1 MPDAAILDEIRERLR
16 LAQEYDSEN
25 RNRAL
30 EDFKFSALGEQ
41 WPPELQTQRDMENRP
56 CLTIN
61 WTDSLVRQVTNSMRQ
76 QRPRMK
82 VHPINDGADQKIAE
96 VIQGLMRHIE
106 VNSSADT
113 AYDTAA
119 DHAVRAGGGYWRIVT
134 KYEREDSFNQ
144 DIYLKTV
151 NNPFSVYVPPTET
164 PDGSDWDWAIITDK
178 MTRVHFQAEYPGADA
193 ASFRPGGYGDSG
205 DWVQKDE
212 IRLAEYYKLD
222 RVDDKLLMMSDG
234 SIRWRKIMGDEG
246 IRVFNAAGIHVVADR
261 DSYRK
266 QLKWYKVG
274 GSEELD
280 SRTTNARF
288 VPLIPV
294 WGYRFVV
301 DGKYH
306 TQGMVRNLRDP
317 AISYNYFRTNE
328 VEIVALQPKAP
339 YVGFEGQF
347 EGHEDTWRDANR
359 KPFPYLETKPV
370 YDQNGQLLPPPTRGA
385 PPQVSPGILQASQS
399 AAQDMRNVSG
409 IYSAGLGEDGNE
421 RSGKALTER
430 QRQNE
435 VSNYHF
441 YDNWTRAMCHSG
453 RVILDL
459 IPVIYDVQRVVRIL
473 GEDGKPKSVTLN
485 QKQPQNTAAG
495 AIMRVLNDVTV
506 GNYDVVMDVGPGYD
520 TKREEAAEQMTDLM
534 RVIPQAAQVGADILV
549 RNLDWP
555 GAEQLADRLEA
566 SNPLAQIDKSLPDD
580 VPGPAKALIA
590 HLQQQV
596 QQMQHQLQM
605 AGIDKHFGLTKQK
618 MIEDT
623 KRLDTMVRSHTEL
636 EREQIEDDTWRHDI
650 AVKAD
655 TAIGVEH
662 IRAAVQLIGEHL
674 GINHKIAELF
684 SAERQSERQA
694 QAANGAG
701 Q

>member
-1 MPDAAILDEIRERLR
+1 MPDAILDEIRENLR

-30 EDFKFSALGEQ
+30 EDFRFSAMGEQ
-41 WPPELQTQRDMENRP
+41 WPPELQTQRDLENRP

-61 WTDSLVRQVTNSMRQ
+61 WTDSLVRQVTNAMRQ
-76 QRPRMK
+76 QRPRIK
-82 VHPINDGADQKIAE
+82 IHPINNGADQKIAE
-96 VIQGLMRHIE
+96 VIQGLSRHIE
-106 VNSSADT
+106 VNSRADT

-119 DHAVRAGGGYWRIVT
+119 DHAVRIGFGYWRIVT
-134 KYEREDSFNQ
+134 KYVREDSFDQ
-144 DIYLKTV
+144 DIHLQTV
-151 NNPFSVYVPPTET
+151 NNPFSIYVPPTET

-178 MTRVHFQAEYPGADA
+178 MTKKHFEAHYPGADT

-222 RVDDKLLMMSDG
+222 RVPDELLMMTDG
-234 SIRWRKIMGDEG
+234 SILWRGLLGRNG
-246 IRVFNAAGIHVVADR
+246 IEALEAGGIHVAHKR

-266 QLKWYKVG
+266 QLLWYKVG
-274 GSEELD
+274 GSEVLD
-280 SRTTNARF
+280 QRTTPARF
-288 VPLIPV
+288 IPLIPC
-294 WGYRFVV
+294 WGYRFVLE
-301 DGKYH
+301 GKYW

-339 YVGFEGQF
+339 AIGWEGQF
-347 EGHEDTWRDANR
+347 EGHEDTWRDSNR
-359 KPFPYLETKPV
+359 TPNPYLEIKPT
-370 YDQNGQLLPPPTRGA
+370 YDQNGQLLPWIGRQP
-385 PPQVSPGILQASQS
+385 PPQVSPGILQASES

-459 IPVIYDVQRVVRIL
+459 IPTIYDVQRVIRII
-473 GEDGKPKSVTLN
+473 GEDGKPQSATIN
-485 QKQPQNTAAG
+485 QKQLDPTTG
-495 AIMRVLNDVTV
+495 AILRVLNDVTV

-520 TKREEAAEQMTDLM
+520 TKREEAAEQMVDLM

-555 GAEQLADRLEA
+555 GAEQLADRLA
-566 SNPLAQIDKSLPDD
+566 AANPLSQVDKTLPDD
-580 VPGPAKALIA
+580 VPDQAKALIA
-590 HLQQQV
+590 HLTQQV
-596 QQMQHQLQM
+596 QTLTQQLQ
-605 AGIDKHFGLTKQK
+605 AASIDKHFGLSKQH
-618 MIEDT
+618 MIESAENARERARLDT
-623 KRLDTMVRSHTEL
+623 KRHDTE
-636 EREQIEDDTWRHDI
+636 
-650 AVKAD
+650 VKAETSRYD
-655 TAIGVEH
+655 TDV
-662 IRAAVQLIGEHL
+662 RAAVELIAEHL

-694 QAANGAG
+694 QKSNGAANA
-701 Q
+701 

>member
-1 MPDAAILDEIRERLR
+1 MPDAAILEEIRERLR

-41 WPPELQTQRDMENRP
+41 WPPELQTQRDIENRP

-76 QRPRMK
+76 QRPRIK
-82 VHPINDGADQKIAE
+82 IHPINNGADQKIAE
-96 VIQGLMRHIE
+96 VIQGLTRHIE
-106 VNSSADT
+106 VNSRADT

-119 DHAVRAGGGYWRIVT
+119 DHQVRIGFGYWRIVT
-134 KYEREDSFNQ
+134 KYVREDSFDQ
-144 DIYLKTV
+144 DIHLQTV

-164 PDGSDWDWAIITDK
+164 PDGSDWDWGTITDK
-178 MTRVHFQAEYPGADA
+178 MTRAHFEAHYPGADT
-193 ASFRPGGYGDSG
+193 ASFRPGALGDSG

-222 RVDDKLLMMSDG
+222 RIDDKLLMMSDG

-274 GSEELD
+274 GSDVLD
-280 SRTTNARF
+280 SRTTDARF

-339 YVGFEGQF
+339 YMGAEGQF
-347 EGHEDTWRDANR
+347 EGHEDEYRDANR
-359 KPFPYLETKPV
+359 KPFPYLESKVV
-370 YDQNGQLLPPPTRGA
+370 YDQNGQRLEKPDRAP

-459 IPVIYDVQRVVRIL
+459 IPIIYDVQRVVRII
-473 GEDGKPKSVTLN
+473 GEDGKPKSATIN
-485 QKQPQNTAAG
+485 QKQMDPTGG

-506 GNYDVVMDVGPGYD
+506 GTYDVVMDVGPGYD
-520 TKREEAAEQMTDLM
+520 TKREEAAEQMVDLM
-534 RVIPQAAQVGADILV
+534 RVIPQAAQVGSDILV

-596 QQMQHQLQM
+596 QQLTQKLQM
-605 AGIDKHFGLTKQK
+605 LGMDQHFGLTKQK

-623 KRLDTMVRSHTEL
+623 KRRDTDIRAHAEIA
-636 EREQIEDDTWRHDI
+636 READENATWRYDI
-650 AVKAD
+650 DVKRD
-655 TAIGVEH
+655 TTLTVEH

-694 QAANGAG
+694 QASNGAG
-701 Q
+701 K